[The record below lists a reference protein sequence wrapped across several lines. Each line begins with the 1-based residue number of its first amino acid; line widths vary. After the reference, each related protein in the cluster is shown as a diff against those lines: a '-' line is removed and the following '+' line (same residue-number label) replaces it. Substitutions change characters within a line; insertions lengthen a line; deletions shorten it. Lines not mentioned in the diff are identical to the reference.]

1 MSTLFNRVWRV
12 TVGTVRINKP
22 MRVAF
27 EIERSMRARPNAAK
41 VRIWNLTR
49 EHQAQIEG
57 ARVAQVIV
65 EAGYE
70 DDRGLAQIFRGEL
83 FRARGNHQQ
92 SIRSAREG
100 TDVVT
105 YIEARDG
112 GVAYGTARVAHSF
125 DPGVRIATVLRTCAD
140 ALGVGVGNIDDVA
153 DVAELEAG
161 GDTYPE
167 GLVLSGQAS
176 NELTRLL
183 RGLDLRWS
191 IQFGAIQI
199 TRRGEALSAQAVR
212 LAPDSG
218 LVGTPAVGNRG
229 RITVRALLT
238 PQLWPGRP
246 VVLESDKVRGRYIC
260 RSVTFSGDSHGND
273 WLAEC
278 ELASEAA

>member
-1 MSTLFNRVWRV
+1 MSTLFDRVWRV
-12 TVGTVRINKP
+12 TIGTVRINKP

-27 EIERSMRARPNAAK
+27 EVERSVRPRPNAAK
-41 VRIWNLTR
+41 VRLWNLTR

-57 ARVAQVIV
+57 ARAAQVIV

-83 FRARGNHQQ
+83 FRARGNHPP

-100 TDVVT
+100 TDAVT

-140 ALGVGVGNIDDVA
+140 ALGVGAGNIDDVA

-167 GLVLSGQAS
+167 GLVLSGQAAH
-176 NELTRLL
+176 EMTRLL
-183 RGLDLRWS
+183 RGLGLRWS
-191 IQFGAIQI
+191 IQFGAVQV

-212 LAPDSG
+212 LAPETG
-218 LVGTPAVGNRG
+218 LVGSPAIGNRG
-229 RITVRALLT
+229 RVTVRAQLT

-246 VVLESDKVRGRYIC
+246 VVLEAERVRGRYVC
-260 RSVTFSGDSHGND
+260 RAVKFTGDSHGAD
-273 WLAEC
+273 WIAEC